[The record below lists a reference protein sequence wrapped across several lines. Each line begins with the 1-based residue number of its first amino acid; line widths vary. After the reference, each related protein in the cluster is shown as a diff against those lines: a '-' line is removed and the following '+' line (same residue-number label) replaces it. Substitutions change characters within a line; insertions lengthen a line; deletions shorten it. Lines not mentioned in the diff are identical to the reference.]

1 MIDKLDHKSRLTIF
15 TRIFWYWI
23 CILVPNLP
31 HLNYLWMIVLGVH
44 PLLILI
50 TLMCCLC
57 WCWACPLSVSAG
69 GEDLVCWPHILGT
82 SGSSERVFHR
92 CCLTHLAGWCWTMPY
107 EKSWYLSGLRTSR
120 IRVCATAAF
129 PLHLLKYPTLLINID
144 CLKAILNDPV
154 VRLDFSVV
162 SKEFHLL
169 VSQRKCFLHYQ
180 LDGMIH
186 NSSMKMFP
194 DYLNAIC
201 IVLMII
207 SFKLARKCRKF
218 WK

>member
-1 MIDKLDHKSRLTIF
+1 MSRLTIF

-57 WCWACPLSVSAG
+57 WCWASPLSVSAG

-82 SGSSERVFHR
+82 SGSSERVFHHCLFDTSGRLVLGR
-92 CCLTHLAGWCWTMPY
+92 CHTK
-107 EKSWYLSGLRTSR
+107 KSWYRSGLRPSR

-144 CLKAILNDPV
+144 CSRRSWMILWCD
-154 VRLDFSVV
+154 SI
-162 SKEFHLL
+162 L
-169 VSQRKCFLHYQ
+169 V
-180 LDGMIH
+180 
-186 NSSMKMFP
+186 
-194 DYLNAIC
+194 
-201 IVLMII
+201 
-207 SFKLARKCRKF
+207 
-218 WK
+218 